1 MPPRK
6 SRQNITGEDKM
17 NRFRLLIGVAALF
30 CAAVIT
36 GCVDTA
42 DNTLSDMEQEWARV
56 IGESYP
62 GHRIPKTMPPA
73 VRSSVVVE
81 DVEES
86 KAVRRTSA
94 PAVDAPAPAAVAP
107 APAVDGDPA
116 AIVDNAAAAAPAA
129 DVVPEPKEQTA
140 KADPAAVKS
149 EAVVE
154 KKPEVSDKKAAVA
167 AEPAAPV
174 APAAGKNAE
183 AVVKAGDTITGLAKE
198 FYGDAKYYEVILK
211 ANPQI
216 KNPKRLKIGTKLV
229 IPAL

>member
-1 MPPRK
+1 
-6 SRQNITGEDKM
+6 M

-94 PAVDAPAPAAVAP
+94 PAVDAPAPA
-107 APAVDGDPA
+107 VDGDPA
-116 AIVDNAAAAAPAA
+116 AIVDNAAAVAPAA